1 MNAIRESSMSFARS
15 ITQCYAARFTVGIP
29 AVIFH
34 SSDHHKRSL
43 NSVGYVALLH
53 DLQTVKEY

>member
-1 MNAIRESSMSFARS
+1 MM
-15 ITQCYAARFTVGIP
+15 
-29 AVIFH
+29 FH